1 MYRKIASLI
10 GGLILAALLLG
21 GTASAD
27 DAPPP
32 YPAPA
37 VAGTSQSVAAVSP
50 ASPAANPANAAGA
63 NIEVQGATQSL
74 SYTGAG
80 FEVGT
85 AIAIG
90 SAIVLAGLVL
100 VLVGS
105 RRTFGS
111 AKKAHQ

>member
-27 DAPPP
+27 EAPV
-32 YPAPA
+32 YPAPS
-37 VAGTSQSVAAVSP
+37 TSVSVSGQSSVAAVSP
-50 ASPAANPANAAGA
+50 ATNVPNAAGA
-63 NIEVQGATQSL
+63 NIEVRGATESL

-90 SAIVLAGLVL
+90 SAIVLAGLIL

-105 RRTFGS
+105 RRTFGA